1 VERYR
6 QQLEKAREQPE
17 AILVLEVTTG
27 FVTEEIG
34 ESHQISS
41 DFMVGCI
48 IFHHFP
54 NEWPLFFGRYTQFS
68 DTHLGMDRWLSPS
81 QERGQNLGFIL
92 YHAIGQTEC

>member
-68 DTHLGMDRWLSPS
+68 DKPTWEWIGGCPHPRSEDRIWGSFYIMP
-81 QERGQNLGFIL
+81 
-92 YHAIGQTEC
+92 